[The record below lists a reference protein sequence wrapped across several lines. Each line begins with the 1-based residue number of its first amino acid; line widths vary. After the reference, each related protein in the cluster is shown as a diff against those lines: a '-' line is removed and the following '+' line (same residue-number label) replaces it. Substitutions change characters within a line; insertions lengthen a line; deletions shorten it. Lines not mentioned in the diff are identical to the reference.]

1 MRSDL
6 SAWRLRLDR
15 AVRKQFQMNKTGPSE
30 HLDADSCRKQSVGV
44 EKGTKAVIS
53 ANSSPP
59 STLEFAEKRVIGEM
73 ATFRQ
78 LRPRALIARRFR
90 GRWLQAVPVG
100 RPIYLALVCVISP
113 GAPPLK
119 CDVGCRQSFAD
130 HNQIR
135 NIGIFGVSSDDVVN
149 ETGLMVLPERG
160 EFVVDA
166 AKDNWVSA
174 LCGHIRH
181 TWWRW
186 HKICLYFF
194 VADSKPNIELLSL
207 IREQCN
213 RRRIRL
219 DLSAQLRLSFKRLP
233 KMLTSLRFRD

>member
-1 MRSDL
+1 MG
-6 SAWRLRLDR
+6 A
-15 AVRKQFQMNKTGPSE
+15 G
-30 HLDADSCRKQSVGV
+30 QS
-44 EKGTKAVIS
+44 
-53 ANSSPP
+53 
-59 STLEFAEKRVIGEM
+59 
-73 ATFRQ
+73 
-78 LRPRALIARRFR
+78 LRPRTLIVRRFR

-100 RPIYLALVCVISP
+100 RPIYLALVRVISP

-174 LCGHIRH
+174 LCGGHIRH

-233 KMLTSLRFRD
+233 KMLTSPHR